1 MEVQVMSR
9 SLAEQQA
16 GSSMGSMVLTDG
28 AGGLGARPTKKTLSA
43 TIIALAA
50 ATFGL
55 LFFARFSGALGGIWD
70 RDLLLWLNSFAPSSN
85 LYVWEVG
92 NNREFRG
99 LPITFSLVALWFA
112 GDSRERRSR
121 MLVGFFAVC
130 LATLLSVWIQFH
142 LATHTRPLLDP
153 ALPLNIVDQR
163 WSLDWDH
170 RDSFP
175 SDTATLFFALATVI
189 FLESRLVGL
198 FCFLWVAAIIAVP
211 RVIFGW
217 HYPTDIVGSLALGT
231 GIVVLFTAIP
241 YPRLLFERMLILFE
255 DHMYIIHAL
264 LFVFLSEVSD
274 LFFSF
279 QKLGKNLVQLLG

>member
-1 MEVQVMSR
+1 
-9 SLAEQQA
+9 
-16 GSSMGSMVLTDG
+16 MGSIVLANGT
-28 AGGLGARPTKKTLSA
+28 GGLGARPTKKTLSA
-43 TIIALAA
+43 SIMALAA
-50 ATFGL
+50 AIFGL
-55 LFFARFSGALGGIWD
+55 QFFSASFSLTLGGIWD
-70 RDLLLWLNSFAPSSN
+70 RDLLLWLNSFTGR
-85 LYVWEVG
+85 LYIWELA
-92 NNREFRG
+92 NNTLFRG
-99 LPITFSLVALWFA
+99 FPIFFSIVALWFA

-121 MLVGFFAVC
+121 MLAGLLAVC
-130 LATLLSVWIQFH
+130 VATLISVWTQFH

-153 ALPLNIVDQR
+153 TLPLNIVDPQ
-163 WSLDWDH
+163 WTLIWDR

-255 DHMYIIHAL
+255 GHMYIVHAL
-264 LFVFLSEVSD
+264 LFIS
-274 LFFSF
+274 
-279 QKLGKNLVQLLG
+279 